1 MCSCLYFIVITA
13 NLSSSSTVYSL
24 LFFLPLCIFYFFS
37 LFCVYSLP
45 QLCFFFLLISS
56 QPKSSLSFIGL
67 KEGPRTSSFR
77 YISSILVPFLSIFS
91 FYASSIF
98 SLYFFVF
105 LLSLIQLYFFLFWSP
120 INQNLAS
127 LLLASKKD
135 QKLPSFEYLTLILVI
150 HRSLYYI
157 SIGCSYPIFAT
168 GFKS

>member
-1 MCSCLYFIVITA
+1 
-13 NLSSSSTVYSL
+13 
-24 LFFLPLCIFYFFS
+24 LCIFYFFS

-135 QKLPSFEYLTLILVI
+135 QKFPPLNI
-150 HRSLYYI
+150 
-157 SIGCSYPIFAT
+157 
-168 GFKS
+168 